1 MTEPVAVAMAAAVVV
16 VATERVAV
24 AVAEATERM
33 TESPRMARAEVKA
46 SLATVLATG
55 ARY

>member
-33 TESPRMARAEVKA
+33 TESPRMGTSHCTSQITRY
-46 SLATVLATG
+46 TVS
-55 ARY
+55 